1 MNLFLQLIPNLS
13 SKLNYLISDYV
24 AVSIDLN
31 PVGIFMENLIFASL
45 LVVISYLFG
54 KKIKRVFFRDIL
66 AQHDFFVSIALGYVI
81 FSTGITMLG
90 FFSLLQKEA
99 LYMYFGIITLVSVIP
114 IRNLKSEL
122 LLFKKYIFTSI
133 KNLRENKLVFIGVIL
148 FTIVALV
155 NLINPEIREDQYHV
169 DFPRIFIRE
178 ETIMLP
184 PNEDLNVSGSSMLA
198 EMFYIPGIMSLSK
211 ESARHIHFLFYILVL
226 FTLLKFSKLK
236 NYRFAIYTPLIF
248 ITAPV
253 VNHETS
259 SMYVDFQWIFL
270 FLLSILLLINE
281 RTNGLSKYLLIGIL
295 LGGMLA
301 TKLWTIV
308 LIPILIV
315 FTIIIYR
322 NNHFFPVLKK
332 IIAIFTGVI
341 LISGIWFV
349 RAYILTGNPFFPAY
363 NITNY
368 FTFNVNLINPLQ
380 NLNVFSTLF
389 FLGVGLIIFQAKDN
403 VRIIKN
409 SVIFVLLFILFLI
422 LLVINYP
429 YGRYLL
435 SIYVLLIFLA
445 SVGLYNCLNKTPS
458 IKLLV
463 YTFVFIIFGYYFL
476 SSVFVLPYT
485 FGIAD
490 KNKYLSRLLNKDNS
504 SYYEFDH
511 KFAKFIGREEKIA
524 MYNFHGYYYAD
535 FRFIDTNSIFDK
547 NDNSLKLLKKQG
559 ISKLMIRGGD
569 IKWFCEN
576 LSIKDCII
584 EKYSLISSFHVY
596 PYYYLYNIY

>member
-253 VNHETS
+253 VIHETS

-322 NNHFFPVLKK
+322 NNHFFSILKK
-332 IIAIFTGVI
+332 IISIFTGVI

-463 YTFVFIIFGYYFL
+463 YTLVFIIFGYYFL

-504 SYYEFDH
+504 SYYDFDH